1 MGERVTNFDSAKISQ
16 TIPFQ
21 EMEINNT
28 TQEVR
33 CSTNCPYC
41 AQHVTVPF
49 QRIVRCP
56 MCKLAF
62 KLSMA

>member
-1 MGERVTNFDSAKISQ
+1 MGERVTNFDSAKISE

-33 CSTNCPYC
+33 CNANCPYC
-41 AQHVTVPF
+41 NQLVTLPL

-56 MCKLAF
+56 LCKLTF